1 MRLIKLMSPSCS
13 ITYPLNPLT
22 FSSESEERKRLNVKC
37 LYCLKEHFSKQRSR
51 MIAQCFQFVSN
62 FSSRLCCFHCSVSAG
77 NFDFAQQ
84 YLHSAP
90 KTKKRDRNRLAFVN
104 GENFFSVLKLRKMHS
119 VGQGAR
125 EGAKFFNFCSDSMS
139 RSMAR
144 KGAVIDSEQ
153 LVWRLTKRDLFSVSC
168 RQWRRRLRLDSR
180 NRFTIGSPPSATSKV
195 PLKINFCENS

>member
-1 MRLIKLMSPSCS
+1 
-13 ITYPLNPLT
+13 
-22 FSSESEERKRLNVKC
+22 
-37 LYCLKEHFSKQRSR
+37 

-104 GENFFSVLKLRKMHS
+104 GENFSLHWNCAKCTTLDRA
-119 VGQGAR
+119 AR

-168 RQWRRRLRLDSR
+168 RQWRRRLRLESR
-180 NRFTIGSPPSATSKV
+180 NRFTIGSPLSATSKA
-195 PLKINFCENS
+195 PLKIDFCKNS